1 MSNRRSF
8 FMKFTREDAKKQIEI
23 KEKKLNRKLTP
34 EEKHKIIKGVA
45 HNAREKAIRASL
57 AAFLGIGTIAAGVT
71 AVRALNPGTEV
82 RTETQSNTN
91 ETEKGKSF
99 KEGILVEDKDE
110 KEINAL
116 NTKEAIVAYL
126 KNMYIEEYEKETG
139 DTTLTTADIKIMESS
154 QDYIYQLEDGTFVTH
169 GQNPETTEMNMKNF
183 KVTAKENG
191 EEYSTYTNE
200 KGTAIESNVYSVR
213 LNENDKILDMITEK
227 DLKRTIPGDNYL
239 EMKDYNSILEKM
251 GNVVSKSYSLMNVVG
266 AENISQATVDNYKKE
281 LLKAVKK
288 YQIDNIGQTQDT
300 TQQDVQK
307 DDGMEIDD

>member
-169 GQNPETTEMNMKNF
+169 GQNPETTEMNMK
-183 KVTAKENG
+183 ENG

-200 KGTAIESNVYSVR
+200 KGTAIESIVYSVR

>member
-116 NTKEAIVAYL
+116 NTK
-126 KNMYIEEYEKETG
+126 K
-139 DTTLTTADIKIMESS
+139 
-154 QDYIYQLEDGTFVTH
+154 
-169 GQNPETTEMNMKNF
+169 
-183 KVTAKENG
+183 
-191 EEYSTYTNE
+191 
-200 KGTAIESNVYSVR
+200 R
-213 LNENDKILDMITEK
+213 L
-227 DLKRTIPGDNYL
+227 
-239 EMKDYNSILEKM
+239 
-251 GNVVSKSYSLMNVVG
+251 
-266 AENISQATVDNYKKE
+266 
-281 LLKAVKK
+281 
-288 YQIDNIGQTQDT
+288 
-300 TQQDVQK
+300 
-307 DDGMEIDD
+307 

>member
-45 HNAREKAIRASL
+45 HNARAKAIRASL

-82 RTETQSNTN
+82 KKEETQSNTN
-91 ETEKGKSF
+91 EKGKENPF
-99 KEGILVEDKDE
+99 LVDIKVEDKDE

-154 QDYIYQLEDGTFVTH
+154 QDYLYQLEDGTFVTH
-169 GQNPETTEMNMKNF
+169 GQNPETTEMNMQ
-183 KVTAKENG
+183 ENG
-191 EEYSTYTNE
+191 EEYSTYTDEN
-200 KGTAIESNVYSVR
+200 GTAIESNVYSVR
-213 LNENDKILDMITEK
+213 LNENGKILDMITDK

-251 GNVVSKSYSLMNVVG
+251 GNVVSKSYNLMNVVG
-266 AENISQATVDNYKKE
+266 DENISQATVDNNKKE

>member
-45 HNAREKAIRASL
+45 HNARAKAIRASL

-82 RTETQSNTN
+82 
-91 ETEKGKSF
+91 K
-99 KEGILVEDKDE
+99 DKDE

-154 QDYIYQLEDGTFVTH
+154 QDYLYQLEDGTFVTH
-169 GQNPETTEMNMKNF
+169 GQNPETTEMNMQ
-183 KVTAKENG
+183 ENG
-191 EEYSTYTNE
+191 EKYSTYTNE
-200 KGTAIESNVYSVR
+200 NGSAIESNVYAIR
-213 LNENDKILDMITEK
+213 LSENNKILDMITDK

-288 YQIDNIGQTQDT
+288 YQIDNIGKTQDT

>member
-34 EEKHKIIKGVA
+34 DEKHKIIKGVA
-45 HNAREKAIRASL
+45 HNARAKAIRASL

-82 RTETQSNTN
+82 KKEETQSNTN
-91 ETEKGKSF
+91 EKGKENPF
-99 KEGILVEDKDE
+99 LVDIKVGDKDE

-154 QDYIYQLEDGTFVTH
+154 QDYLYQLEDGTFVTH
-169 GQNPETTEMNMKNF
+169 GQNPETTEMNMQ
-183 KVTAKENG
+183 ENG
-191 EEYSTYTNE
+191 EEYSTYTDEN
-200 KGTAIESNVYSVR
+200 GSAIESNVYAIR
-213 LNENDKILDMITEK
+213 LSESNKILDMITDK

-251 GNVVSKSYSLMNVVG
+251 GNVVSKSYNLMNVVG
-266 AENISQATVDNYKKE
+266 DENISQATVDNNKKE

-288 YQIDNIGQTQDT
+288 YQIDNIVKTQDAS
-300 TQQDVQK
+300 QQDVQK

>member
-45 HNAREKAIRASL
+45 HNARTKAIRASL

-91 ETEKGKSF
+91 EKGEKIPFPDWIK
-99 KEGILVEDKDE
+99 VEDKDE

-139 DTTLTTADIKIMESS
+139 DTTLTTADIKIIESS

-169 GQNPETTEMNMKNF
+169 GQNPETTEMNMK
-183 KVTAKENG
+183 ENG

-200 KGTAIESNVYSVR
+200 KGTVIESNVYSVR

>member
-45 HNAREKAIRASL
+45 HNARAKAIRASL

-99 KEGILVEDKDE
+99 REGILVEDKDE

-154 QDYIYQLEDGTFVTH
+154 QDYLYQLEDGTFVTH
-169 GQNPETTEMNMKNF
+169 GQNPETTEMNMQ
-183 KVTAKENG
+183 ENG
-191 EEYSTYTNE
+191 EKYSTYTDEN
-200 KGTAIESNVYSVR
+200 GSAIESNVYAIR
-213 LNENDKILDMITEK
+213 LSENNKILDMITDK

-251 GNVVSKSYSLMNVVG
+251 GNVVSKSYNLMNVVG
-266 AENISQATVDNYKKE
+266 DENISQATVDNYKKE

>member
-45 HNAREKAIRASL
+45 HNARTKAIRASL

-91 ETEKGKSF
+91 EKGEKIPFPDWIK
-99 KEGILVEDKDE
+99 VEDKDE

-154 QDYIYQLEDGTFVTH
+154 QDYIYQLEDGTFITH
-169 GQNPETTEMNMKNF
+169 GQNPETTEMNM
-183 KVTAKENG
+183 KENG

-288 YQIDNIGQTQDT
+288 YQIDNIGKTQDT

>member
-45 HNAREKAIRASL
+45 HNAMAKAIRASL

-91 ETEKGKSF
+91 EKGEKIPFPDWIK
-99 KEGILVEDKDE
+99 VEDKDE

-169 GQNPETTEMNMKNF
+169 GQNPETTEMNM
-183 KVTAKENG
+183 KENG

>member
-45 HNAREKAIRASL
+45 HNARAKAIRASL

-99 KEGILVEDKDE
+99 REGILVEDKDE

-139 DTTLTTADIKIMESS
+139 DTTLTTADIKIIESS

-169 GQNPETTEMNMKNF
+169 GQNPETTEMNMK
-183 KVTAKENG
+183 ENG

-200 KGTAIESNVYSVR
+200 KGTVIESNVYSVR

>member
-45 HNAREKAIRASL
+45 HNARAKAIRASL

-99 KEGILVEDKDE
+99 REGILVEDKDE

-169 GQNPETTEMNMKNF
+169 GKNPETTEMNM
-183 KVTAKENG
+183 KENG

>member
-45 HNAREKAIRASL
+45 HNARAKAIRASL

-82 RTETQSNTN
+82 KKEETQSNTN
-91 ETEKGKSF
+91 EKGKENPF
-99 KEGILVEDKDE
+99 LVDIKVKDKDE

-154 QDYIYQLEDGTFVTH
+154 QDYLYQLEDGTFVTH
-169 GQNPETTEMNMKNF
+169 GQNPETTEMNMQ
-183 KVTAKENG
+183 ENG
-191 EEYSTYTNE
+191 EKYSTYTNE
-200 KGTAIESNVYSVR
+200 NGSAIESNVYAIR
-213 LNENDKILDMITEK
+213 LSENNKILDMITDK

-288 YQIDNIGQTQDT
+288 YQIDNIVKTQDAS
-300 TQQDVQK
+300 QQDVQK

>member
-116 NTKEAIVAYL
+116 NNKEAIVAYL

-169 GQNPETTEMNMKNF
+169 GQNPETTEMNM
-183 KVTAKENG
+183 KENG

>member
-45 HNAREKAIRASL
+45 HNARAKAIRASL

-99 KEGILVEDKDE
+99 REGILVEDKDE

-154 QDYIYQLEDGTFVTH
+154 QDYLYQLEDGTFVTH
-169 GQNPETTEMNMKNF
+169 GQNPETTEMNMQ
-183 KVTAKENG
+183 ENG
-191 EEYSTYTNE
+191 EKYSTYTDEN
-200 KGTAIESNVYSVR
+200 GSAIESNVYAIR
-213 LNENDKILDMITEK
+213 LRENNKLLDMITDK

-251 GNVVSKSYSLMNVVG
+251 GNVVSKSYNLMNVVG
-266 AENISQATVDNYKKE
+266 DENISQATVDNYKKE

-307 DDGMEIDD
+307 DD

>member
-1 MSNRRSF
+1 MGEVLADRYSQYGARVIVIEPDV
-8 FMKFTREDAKKQIEI
+8 MKCIE
-23 KEKKLNRKLTP
+23 
-34 EEKHKIIKGVA
+34 
-45 HNAREKAIRASL
+45 
-57 AAFLGIGTIAAGVT
+57 AA
-71 AVRALNPGTEV
+71 
-82 RTETQSNTN
+82 
-91 ETEKGKSF
+91 EKGFTTFRTLEEAVKYDKPFLIVGASGYNSIS
-99 KEGILVEDKDE
+99 KEV
-110 KEINAL
+110 
-116 NTKEAIVAYL
+116 
-126 KNMYIEEYEKETG
+126 IE
-139 DTTLTTADIKIMESS
+139 
-154 QDYIYQLEDGTFVTH
+154 QLEDGTFVTH
-169 GQNPETTEMNMKNF
+169 GQNPETTEMNMK
-183 KVTAKENG
+183 ENG

-200 KGTAIESNVYSVR
+200 KGTVIESNVYSVR

-288 YQIDNIGQTQDT
+288 YQIDNIVQTQDT

>member
-34 EEKHKIIKGVA
+34 EEKQKIIKGVA
-45 HNAREKAIRASL
+45 HNARAKAIRASL

-82 RTETQSNTN
+82 KKEETQSNTN
-91 ETEKGKSF
+91 EKGKENPF
-99 KEGILVEDKDE
+99 LVDIKVKDKDE

-154 QDYIYQLEDGTFVTH
+154 QDYLYQLEDGTFVTH
-169 GQNPETTEMNMKNF
+169 GQNPETTEMNMQ
-183 KVTAKENG
+183 ENG
-191 EEYSTYTNE
+191 EKYSTYTNE
-200 KGTAIESNVYSVR
+200 NGSAIESNVYAIR
-213 LNENDKILDMITEK
+213 LSENNKILDMITDK

>member
-45 HNAREKAIRASL
+45 HNARAKAIRASL

-82 RTETQSNTN
+82 RKETQSNTN

-99 KEGILVEDKDE
+99 RGGILVEDKDE

-169 GQNPETTEMNMKNF
+169 GQNPETTEMNMK
-183 KVTAKENG
+183 ENG

-200 KGTAIESNVYSVR
+200 KGSVIESNVYSVR

-288 YQIDNIGQTQDT
+288 YQIDNIGKTQDT

>member
-45 HNAREKAIRASL
+45 HNARKKAIRASL

-91 ETEKGKSF
+91 EKGEKIPFPDWIK
-99 KEGILVEDKDE
+99 VEDKDE

-169 GQNPETTEMNMKNF
+169 GQNPETTEMNM
-183 KVTAKENG
+183 KENG

>member
-169 GQNPETTEMNMKNF
+169 GQNPETTEMNMK
-183 KVTAKENG
+183 ENG

-200 KGTAIESNVYSVR
+200 KGTAIESNVYAIR
-213 LNENDKILDMITEK
+213 LSENNKILDMITDK

-251 GNVVSKSYSLMNVVG
+251 GNVVSKSYNLMNVVG
-266 AENISQATVDNYKKE
+266 DENISQATVDNYKKE

>member
-45 HNAREKAIRASL
+45 HNARAKAIRASL

-99 KEGILVEDKDE
+99 RGGILVEDKDE

-154 QDYIYQLEDGTFVTH
+154 QDYLYQLEDGTFVTH
-169 GQNPETTEMNMKNF
+169 GQNPETTEMNMQ
-183 KVTAKENG
+183 ENG
-191 EEYSTYTNE
+191 EKYSTYTNE
-200 KGTAIESNVYSVR
+200 NGSAIESNVYAIR
-213 LNENDKILDMITEK
+213 LSENNKILDMITDK

>member
-45 HNAREKAIRASL
+45 HNARTKAIRASL

-91 ETEKGKSF
+91 EKGEKIPFPDWIK
-99 KEGILVEDKDE
+99 VEDKDE

-169 GQNPETTEMNMKNF
+169 GQNPETTEMNM
-183 KVTAKENG
+183 KENG

>member
-45 HNAREKAIRASL
+45 HNARTKAIRASL

-91 ETEKGKSF
+91 EKGEKIPFPDWIK
-99 KEGILVEDKDE
+99 VEDKDE

-139 DTTLTTADIKIMESS
+139 DTTLTTADIKIIESS

-169 GQNPETTEMNMKNF
+169 GQNPETTEMNM
-183 KVTAKENG
+183 KENG

>member
-45 HNAREKAIRASL
+45 HNARAKAIRASL

-82 RTETQSNTN
+82 KKEETQSNTN

-99 KEGILVEDKDE
+99 RGGILVEDKDE

-154 QDYIYQLEDGTFVTH
+154 QDYLYQLEDGTFVTH
-169 GQNPETTEMNMKNF
+169 GQNPETTEMNMQ
-183 KVTAKENG
+183 ENG
-191 EEYSTYTNE
+191 EKYSTYTNE
-200 KGTAIESNVYSVR
+200 NGSAIESNVYAIR
-213 LNENDKILDMITEK
+213 LSENNKILDMITDK

>member
-45 HNAREKAIRASL
+45 HNARAKAIRASL

-91 ETEKGKSF
+91 EKGEKIPFPDWIK
-99 KEGILVEDKDE
+99 VEDKDE

-139 DTTLTTADIKIMESS
+139 DTTLTTADIKIIESS

-169 GQNPETTEMNMKNF
+169 KQKKKTTEMNM
-183 KVTAKENG
+183 KENG

>member
-45 HNAREKAIRASL
+45 HNARAKAIRASL

-82 RTETQSNTN
+82 KKEETQSNTN
-91 ETEKGKSF
+91 EKGKENPF
-99 KEGILVEDKDE
+99 IVDIKVKDKDE

-154 QDYIYQLEDGTFVTH
+154 QDYLYQLEDGTFVTH
-169 GQNPETTEMNMKNF
+169 GQNPETTEMNMQ
-183 KVTAKENG
+183 ENG
-191 EEYSTYTNE
+191 EKYSTYTNE
-200 KGTAIESNVYSVR
+200 NGSAIESNVYAIR
-213 LNENDKILDMITEK
+213 LSENNKILDMITDK

>member
-45 HNAREKAIRASL
+45 HNAMAKAIRASL

-91 ETEKGKSF
+91 EKGEKIPFPDWIK
-99 KEGILVEDKDE
+99 VEDKDE

-154 QDYIYQLEDGTFVTH
+154 QDYLYQLEDGTFVTH
-169 GQNPETTEMNMKNF
+169 GQNPETTEMNMQ
-183 KVTAKENG
+183 ENG
-191 EEYSTYTNE
+191 EKYSTYTDEN
-200 KGTAIESNVYSVR
+200 GSAIESNVYAIR
-213 LNENDKILDMITEK
+213 LSENNKILDMITDK

-251 GNVVSKSYSLMNVVG
+251 GNVVSKSYNLMNVVG
-266 AENISQATVDNYKKE
+266 DENISQATVDNNKKE

-288 YQIDNIGQTQDT
+288 YQIDNIVKTQDAS
-300 TQQDVQK
+300 QQDVQK

>member
-45 HNAREKAIRASL
+45 HNARAKAIRASL

-99 KEGILVEDKDE
+99 RGGILVEDKDE

-126 KNMYIEEYEKETG
+126 KNMYIEEYEKKTG

-169 GQNPETTEMNMKNF
+169 GQNPETTEMNM
-183 KVTAKENG
+183 KENG

>member
-45 HNAREKAIRASL
+45 HNARAKAIRASL
-57 AAFLGIGTIAAGVT
+57 AAWLGIGTIAAGVT

-91 ETEKGKSF
+91 EKGEKIPFPDWIK
-99 KEGILVEDKDE
+99 VEDKDE

-139 DTTLTTADIKIMESS
+139 DTTLTTADIKIIESS

-169 GQNPETTEMNMKNF
+169 GQNPETTEMNMK
-183 KVTAKENG
+183 ENG

-200 KGTAIESNVYSVR
+200 KGTVIESNVYSVR

>member
-45 HNAREKAIRASL
+45 HNARAKAIRASL

-82 RTETQSNTN
+82 KKEETQSNTN
-91 ETEKGKSF
+91 EKGKENPF
-99 KEGILVEDKDE
+99 LVDIKVGDKDE

-154 QDYIYQLEDGTFVTH
+154 QDYLYQLEDGTFVTH
-169 GQNPETTEMNMKNF
+169 GQNPETTEMNMQ
-183 KVTAKENG
+183 ENG
-191 EEYSTYTNE
+191 EKYSTYTDEN
-200 KGTAIESNVYSVR
+200 GSAIESNVYAIR
-213 LNENDKILDMITEK
+213 LSENNKILDMITDK

-251 GNVVSKSYSLMNVVG
+251 GNVVSKSYNLMNVVG
-266 AENISQATVDNYKKE
+266 DENISQATVDNNKKE

-288 YQIDNIGQTQDT
+288 YQIDNIVKTQDAS
-300 TQQDVQK
+300 QQDVQK

>member
-45 HNAREKAIRASL
+45 HNARAKAIRASL

-99 KEGILVEDKDE
+99 REGILVEDKDE

-139 DTTLTTADIKIMESS
+139 DTTLTTADIKIIESS

-169 GQNPETTEMNMKNF
+169 GQNPETTEMNMK
-183 KVTAKENG
+183 ENG

-200 KGTAIESNVYSVR
+200 KGTVIESNVYSVR

-288 YQIDNIGQTQDT
+288 YQIDNIVQTQDT

>member
-169 GQNPETTEMNMKNF
+169 GQNPETTEMNMK
-183 KVTAKENG
+183 ENG

>member
-45 HNAREKAIRASL
+45 HNARAKAIRASL

-99 KEGILVEDKDE
+99 REGILVEDKDE

-169 GQNPETTEMNMKNF
+169 GQNPETTEMNM
-183 KVTAKENG
+183 KENG

-266 AENISQATVDNYKKE
+266 AENISQATVENYKKE

>member
-169 GQNPETTEMNMKNF
+169 GQNPKTTEMNM
-183 KVTAKENG
+183 KENG

>member
-45 HNAREKAIRASL
+45 HNARAKAIRASL

-71 AVRALNPGTEV
+71 AVRAINPRTEV
-82 RTETQSNTN
+82 KKEETQSNTN
-91 ETEKGKSF
+91 EKGKENPF
-99 KEGILVEDKDE
+99 LVDIKVKDKDE

-139 DTTLTTADIKIMESS
+139 DTALTTADIKIMESS
-154 QDYIYQLEDGTFVTH
+154 QDYLYQLEDGTFVTH
-169 GQNPETTEMNMKNF
+169 GQNPETTEMNMQ
-183 KVTAKENG
+183 ENG
-191 EEYSTYTNE
+191 EKYSTYTNE
-200 KGTAIESNVYSVR
+200 NGSAIESNVYAIR
-213 LNENDKILDMITEK
+213 LSENNKILDMITEK

>member
-45 HNAREKAIRASL
+45 HNARAKAIRASL

-91 ETEKGKSF
+91 EKGEKIPFPDWIK
-99 KEGILVEDKDE
+99 VEDKDE

-139 DTTLTTADIKIMESS
+139 DTTLTTADIKIIESS

-169 GQNPETTEMNMKNF
+169 GQNPETTEMNMK
-183 KVTAKENG
+183 ENG

-200 KGTAIESNVYSVR
+200 KGTVIESNVYSVR

-288 YQIDNIGQTQDT
+288 YQIDNIVQTQDT

>member
-45 HNAREKAIRASL
+45 HNAREKAIRESL

-169 GQNPETTEMNMKNF
+169 GQNPETTEMNM
-183 KVTAKENG
+183 KENG

>member
-169 GQNPETTEMNMKNF
+169 GQNPETTEMNMK
-183 KVTAKENG
+183 ENG

-200 KGTAIESNVYSVR
+200 KGTAIESNVYAIR
-213 LNENDKILDMITEK
+213 LSENNKILDMITEK

>member
-45 HNAREKAIRASL
+45 HNARKKAIRASL

-91 ETEKGKSF
+91 EKGEKIPFPDWIK
-99 KEGILVEDKDE
+99 VEDKDE

-169 GQNPETTEMNMKNF
+169 GQNPETTEMNM
-183 KVTAKENG
+183 KENG

-266 AENISQATVDNYKKE
+266 AENISQATVDNDKKE

>member
-34 EEKHKIIKGVA
+34 EEKHKIIKGGA
-45 HNAREKAIRASL
+45 HNARTKAIRASL

-99 KEGILVEDKDE
+99 RGGILVEDKDE

-169 GQNPETTEMNMKNF
+169 GQNPETTEMNMK
-183 KVTAKENG
+183 ENG

-213 LNENDKILDMITEK
+213 LNENNKILDMITDK